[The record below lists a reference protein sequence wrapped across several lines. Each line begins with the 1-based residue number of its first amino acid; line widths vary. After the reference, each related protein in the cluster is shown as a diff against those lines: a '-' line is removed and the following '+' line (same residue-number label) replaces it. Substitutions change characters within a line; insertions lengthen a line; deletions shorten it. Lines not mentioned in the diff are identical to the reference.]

1 MTDFIIKNETMTSL
15 EIAEVTGKQHAHVM
29 RDIRALIDKIN
40 ESTSGLVDCRED
52 YHRGDRTQYKYLS
65 NKTQVAILDWCF
77 GKKNTSSYII
87 ESSTYKDTKGEERNM
102 YVLNKKACL
111 LLASGYDVI
120 LRAKIINRWEELET
134 KERSQ
139 YQVPQSFAEALMLAA
154 KQQEQIE
161 EQQRQLEA
169 TSKEI
174 VELNGAIAEM
184 EPKVTYVDMIL
195 ASKETVTTTQIAQ
208 DYGQSAKAFNVLL
221 RNFGVQHKVGGQ
233 WVLYAKH
240 LPFGYVQSDTFP
252 IVHKNGTNGTV
263 MHTKWTQ
270 KGRLFLYEELKKHN
284 IIPLIEQNKK
294 KEEE

>member
-1 MTDFIIKNETMTSL
+1 MTDLIIKKETMTSL
-15 EIAEVTGKQHAHVM
+15 EIAEVTGRNHKDVM
-29 RDIRALIDKIN
+29 RSIREMEDAWAKVNGRKFALV
-40 ESTSGLVDCRED
+40 E
-52 YHRGDRTQYKYLS
+52 YKDAKGEMRPCYSL
-65 NKTQVAILDWCF
+65 NKTECL
-77 GKKNTSSYII
+77 YIA
-87 ESSTYKDTKGEERNM
+87 TKFNDE
-102 YVLNKKACL
+102 A
-111 LLASGYDVI
+111 
-120 LRAKIINRWEELET
+120 RAKLVLRWEELET
-134 KERSQ
+134 KERNQ

-169 TSKEI
+169 NSKEI

-195 ASKETVTTTQIAQ
+195 ASNETVTTTQIAQ
-208 DYGQSAKAFNVLL
+208 DYGQSAKAFNVIL

-294 KEEE
+294 K

>member
-1 MTDFIIKNETMTSL
+1 MTDLIIKKETMTSL
-15 EIAEVTGKQHAHVM
+15 EIAEVTGRNHKDVM
-29 RDIRALIDKIN
+29 RSIREMEEAWVKVNGRKFALV
-40 ESTSGLVDCRED
+40 E
-52 YHRGDRTQYKYLS
+52 YKDAKGEMRPCYSL
-65 NKTQVAILDWCF
+65 NKTECL
-77 GKKNTSSYII
+77 YIA
-87 ESSTYKDTKGEERNM
+87 TKFNDE
-102 YVLNKKACL
+102 A
-111 LLASGYDVI
+111 
-120 LRAKIINRWEELET
+120 RAKLVLRWEELET
-134 KERSQ
+134 KERNQ

-161 EQQRQLEA
+161 EQQRQLKA
-169 TSKEI
+169 NSKEI

-184 EPKVTYVDMIL
+184 QPKVTYVDMIL

-270 KGRLFLYEELKKHN
+270 KGRLFLYEELKRHN
-284 IIPLIEQNKK
+284 VMPLIEQNKK
-294 KEEE
+294 EEE

>member
-1 MTDFIIKNETMTSL
+1 MTDLIIKKETMTSL
-15 EIAEVTGKQHAHVM
+15 EIAEVTGRNHKDVM
-29 RDIRALIDKIN
+29 RSIREMEDAWAKVNGRKFALV
-40 ESTSGLVDCRED
+40 E
-52 YHRGDRTQYKYLS
+52 YKDAKGEMRPCYSL
-65 NKTQVAILDWCF
+65 NKTECL
-77 GKKNTSSYII
+77 YIA
-87 ESSTYKDTKGEERNM
+87 TKFNDE
-102 YVLNKKACL
+102 A
-111 LLASGYDVI
+111 
-120 LRAKIINRWEELET
+120 RAKLVLRWEELET
-134 KERSQ
+134 KERNQ

-169 TSKEI
+169 NSKEI

-184 EPKVTYVDMIL
+184 EPKVTYGDIIL
-195 ASKETVTTTQIAQ
+195 ASNETVTTTQIAQ

-294 KEEE
+294 KEE

>member
-1 MTDFIIKNETMTSL
+1 MTDLIIKKETMTSL
-15 EIAEVTGKQHAHVM
+15 EIAEVTGRNHKDVM
-29 RDIRALIDKIN
+29 RSIREMEEAWVKVNGRKFALV
-40 ESTSGLVDCRED
+40 E
-52 YHRGDRTQYKYLS
+52 YKDAKGEMRPCYSL
-65 NKTQVAILDWCF
+65 NKTECL
-77 GKKNTSSYII
+77 YIA
-87 ESSTYKDTKGEERNM
+87 TKFNDE
-102 YVLNKKACL
+102 A
-111 LLASGYDVI
+111 
-120 LRAKIINRWEELET
+120 RAKLVLRWEELET

-161 EQQRQLEA
+161 EQQKQLEA
-169 TSKEI
+169 SSKEI

-252 IVHKNGTNGTV
+252 IVHKNGMNGTV

-270 KGRLFLYEELKKHN
+270 KGRIFLYEELKKHN
-284 IIPLIEQNKK
+284 IMPLIEQNKK
-294 KEEE
+294 KEEG

>member
-1 MTDFIIKNETMTSL
+1 MTGLIIKKETMTSL
-15 EIAEVTGKQHAHVM
+15 EIAEVTGKRHDSIL
-29 RDIRALIDKIN
+29 RDIRNILSQGVDAHNFVETYYTDKSNRQQKCYTLTKKGCLI
-40 ESTSGLVDCRED
+40 
-52 YHRGDRTQYKYLS
+52 
-65 NKTQVAILDWCF
+65 
-77 GKKNTSSYII
+77 
-87 ESSTYKDTKGEERNM
+87 
-102 YVLNKKACL
+102 
-111 LLASGYDVI
+111 LASGYDVI
-120 LRAKIINRWEELET
+120 LREKIINRWEELET
-134 KERSQ
+134 KERNQ
-139 YQVPQSFAEALMLAA
+139 YKVPQSFAEALMLAA

-169 TSKEI
+169 NSKEI

-195 ASKETVTTTQIAQ
+195 ASNETVTTTQIAQ

-294 KEEE
+294 K

>member
-1 MTDFIIKNETMTSL
+1 MTDLIIKKETMTSL
-15 EIAEVTGKQHAHVM
+15 EIAEVTGKRHDSIL
-29 RDIRALIDKIN
+29 RDIRNILSQGVDAHNFVETSYTDKSNRQQKCYTLTKKGCLI
-40 ESTSGLVDCRED
+40 
-52 YHRGDRTQYKYLS
+52 
-65 NKTQVAILDWCF
+65 
-77 GKKNTSSYII
+77 
-87 ESSTYKDTKGEERNM
+87 
-102 YVLNKKACL
+102 
-111 LLASGYDVI
+111 LASGYDVI
-120 LRAKIINRWEELET
+120 LREKIINRWEELET
-134 KERSQ
+134 KDRNQ

-169 TSKEI
+169 NSKEI

-240 LPFGYVQSDTFP
+240 LQFGYVQSDTLP

-284 IIPLIEQNKK
+284 VIPLIEQNKK

>member
-1 MTDFIIKNETMTSL
+1 MTDLIIKKETMTSL
-15 EIAEVTGKQHAHVM
+15 EIAEVTGKRHDSIL
-29 RDIRALIDKIN
+29 RDIRNILSQGVDAHNFVETSYTDKSNRQQKCYTLTKKGCLI
-40 ESTSGLVDCRED
+40 
-52 YHRGDRTQYKYLS
+52 
-65 NKTQVAILDWCF
+65 
-77 GKKNTSSYII
+77 
-87 ESSTYKDTKGEERNM
+87 
-102 YVLNKKACL
+102 
-111 LLASGYDVI
+111 LASGYDVI
-120 LRAKIINRWEELET
+120 LREKIINRWEELET
-134 KERSQ
+134 KERNQ

-169 TSKEI
+169 NSNEI

-184 EPKVTYVDMIL
+184 QPKVTYVDMIL

-270 KGRLFLYEELKKHN
+270 KGRLFLYEELKRHN
-284 IIPLIEQNKK
+284 VMPLIEQNKK
-294 KEEE
+294 EEE

>member
-1 MTDFIIKNETMTSL
+1 MTDLIIKKETMTSL
-15 EIAEVTGKQHAHVM
+15 EIAEVTGKRHDSIL
-29 RDIRALIDKIN
+29 RDIRNILSQGVDAHNFVETSYTDKSNRQQKCYTLTKKGCLI
-40 ESTSGLVDCRED
+40 
-52 YHRGDRTQYKYLS
+52 
-65 NKTQVAILDWCF
+65 
-77 GKKNTSSYII
+77 
-87 ESSTYKDTKGEERNM
+87 
-102 YVLNKKACL
+102 
-111 LLASGYDVI
+111 LASGYDVI
-120 LRAKIINRWEELET
+120 LREKIINRWEELET
-134 KERSQ
+134 KERNQ

-169 TSKEI
+169 NSKEI

-294 KEEE
+294 KEE

>member
-1 MTDFIIKNETMTSL
+1 MTDLIIKKETMTSL
-15 EIAEVTGKQHAHVM
+15 EIAEVTGKRHDSIL
-29 RDIRALIDKIN
+29 RDIRNILSQGVDAHNFVETYYTDKSNRQQKCYTLTKKGCLI
-40 ESTSGLVDCRED
+40 
-52 YHRGDRTQYKYLS
+52 
-65 NKTQVAILDWCF
+65 
-77 GKKNTSSYII
+77 
-87 ESSTYKDTKGEERNM
+87 
-102 YVLNKKACL
+102 
-111 LLASGYDVI
+111 LASGYDVI
-120 LRAKIINRWEELET
+120 LREKIINRWEELET
-134 KERSQ
+134 KERNQ
-139 YQVPQSFAEALMLAA
+139 YQVPKSFAEALMLAA

-169 TSKEI
+169 NSKEI

-240 LPFGYVQSDTFP
+240 LPFGYVQSDTFQ

-270 KGRLFLYEELKKHN
+270 KGRLFLYDELKKHN
-284 IIPLIEQNKK
+284 VMPLIEQNKK
-294 KEEE
+294 K

>member
-1 MTDFIIKNETMTSL
+1 MTDLIIKKETMTSL
-15 EIAEVTGKQHAHVM
+15 EIAEVTGKRHDSIL
-29 RDIRALIDKIN
+29 RDIRNILSQGVDAHNFVETYYTDKSNRQQKCYTLTKKGCLI
-40 ESTSGLVDCRED
+40 
-52 YHRGDRTQYKYLS
+52 
-65 NKTQVAILDWCF
+65 
-77 GKKNTSSYII
+77 
-87 ESSTYKDTKGEERNM
+87 
-102 YVLNKKACL
+102 
-111 LLASGYDVI
+111 LASGYDVI
-120 LRAKIINRWEELET
+120 LREKIINRWEELET
-134 KERSQ
+134 KERNQ
-139 YQVPQSFAEALMLAA
+139 YQVPKSFAEALMLAA

-169 TSKEI
+169 NSNEI

-208 DYGQSAKAFNVLL
+208 DYGQSDKAFNVLL

-240 LPFGYVQSDTFP
+240 LPFGYVQSDTFQ

-270 KGRLFLYEELKKHN
+270 KGRLFLYDELKKHN
-284 IIPLIEQNKK
+284 VIPLIEQNKK

>member
-1 MTDFIIKNETMTSL
+1 MTDLIIKKETMTSL
-15 EIAEVTGKQHAHVM
+15 EIAEVTGRNHKDVM
-29 RDIRALIDKIN
+29 RSIREMEEAWVKVNGRKFALV
-40 ESTSGLVDCRED
+40 E
-52 YHRGDRTQYKYLS
+52 YKDAKGEMRPCYSL
-65 NKTQVAILDWCF
+65 NKTECL
-77 GKKNTSSYII
+77 YIA
-87 ESSTYKDTKGEERNM
+87 TKFNDE
-102 YVLNKKACL
+102 A
-111 LLASGYDVI
+111 
-120 LRAKIINRWEELET
+120 RAKLVLRWEELET

-161 EQQRQLEA
+161 EQQKQLEA
-169 TSKEI
+169 SSKEI

-252 IVHKNGTNGTV
+252 IVHKNGMNGTM

-284 IIPLIEQNKK
+284 IMPLIEQNKK
-294 KEEE
+294 KEEG

>member
-1 MTDFIIKNETMTSL
+1 MTDLIIKKETMTSL
-15 EIAEVTGKQHAHVM
+15 EIAEVTGKRHDSIL
-29 RDIRALIDKIN
+29 RDIRNILSQGVDAHNFVETYYTDKSNRQQKCYTLTKKGCLI
-40 ESTSGLVDCRED
+40 
-52 YHRGDRTQYKYLS
+52 
-65 NKTQVAILDWCF
+65 
-77 GKKNTSSYII
+77 
-87 ESSTYKDTKGEERNM
+87 
-102 YVLNKKACL
+102 
-111 LLASGYDVI
+111 LASGYDVI
-120 LRAKIINRWEELET
+120 LREKIINRWEELET
-134 KERSQ
+134 KERNQ
-139 YQVPQSFAEALMLAA
+139 YKVPQSFAEALMLAA

-169 TSKEI
+169 NSKEI

-195 ASKETVTTTQIAQ
+195 ASNETVTTTQIAQ

-294 KEEE
+294 K

>member
-1 MTDFIIKNETMTSL
+1 MTDLIIKKETMTSL
-15 EIAEVTGKQHAHVM
+15 EIAEVTGKRHDSIL
-29 RDIRALIDKIN
+29 RDIRNILSQGVDAHNFVETSYTDKSNRQQKCYTLTKKGCLI
-40 ESTSGLVDCRED
+40 
-52 YHRGDRTQYKYLS
+52 
-65 NKTQVAILDWCF
+65 
-77 GKKNTSSYII
+77 
-87 ESSTYKDTKGEERNM
+87 
-102 YVLNKKACL
+102 
-111 LLASGYDVI
+111 LASGYDVI
-120 LRAKIINRWEELET
+120 LREKIINRWEELET
-134 KERSQ
+134 KDRNQ

-169 TSKEI
+169 NSKEI

-284 IIPLIEQNKK
+284 VMPLIEQNKK
-294 KEEE
+294 EDE

>member
-1 MTDFIIKNETMTSL
+1 MTDLIIKKETMTSL
-15 EIAEVTGKQHAHVM
+15 EIAEVTGKRHDSIL
-29 RDIRALIDKIN
+29 RDIRNILSQGVDAHNFVETSYTDKSNRQQKCYTLTKKGCLI
-40 ESTSGLVDCRED
+40 
-52 YHRGDRTQYKYLS
+52 
-65 NKTQVAILDWCF
+65 
-77 GKKNTSSYII
+77 
-87 ESSTYKDTKGEERNM
+87 
-102 YVLNKKACL
+102 
-111 LLASGYDVI
+111 LASGYDVI
-120 LRAKIINRWEELET
+120 LREKIINRWEELET
-134 KERSQ
+134 KERNQ

-169 TSKEI
+169 NSKEI

-184 EPKVTYVDMIL
+184 KPKVTYVDMIL

-221 RNFGVQHKVGGQ
+221 RNFGVQQKVVGQ

-252 IVHKNGTNGTV
+252 IVHKNGMNGTV

-270 KGRLFLYEELKKHN
+270 KGRIFLYEELKKHN
-284 IIPLIEQNKK
+284 IMPLIEQNKK
-294 KEEE
+294 KEEG